1 MLSHEELEDSLSGKA
16 HKSLQYGINWQSS
29 VGNLPPL
36 RHSQRG
42 QRLLFVPCPRTNS
55 GRGQLPTWDA
65 ISGLK
70 LQIIQL
76 WKISIWCFSSEFR
89 IVGHAVK
96 RISLALKEVQE
107 DHVCFPTCHCDLGQ
121 DLWPFHFCLSFYEVA
136 TIGNHLRSWRQG
148 PFENWN
154 IGHPAW
160 DTQHVTCASPKMLI
174 MLWWT
179 CLWWL

>member
-29 VGNLPPL
+29 MGNLPLL

-42 QRLLFVPCPRTNS
+42 QRLLFVPCPRTND

-76 WKISIWCFSSEFR
+76 WKISIWCFSSDFR
-89 IVGHAVK
+89 IVGHAVR
-96 RISLALKEVQE
+96 RISLALKEAQGTMSVSWPATVTLGKIFNLFTFVCVSMKWLQMIATSE
-107 DHVCFPTCHCDLGQ
+107 AEGKDHLKTG
-121 DLWPFHFCLSFYEVA
+121 
-136 TIGNHLRSWRQG
+136 T
-148 PFENWN
+148 
-154 IGHPAW
+154 
-160 DTQHVTCASPKMLI
+160 
-174 MLWWT
+174 
-179 CLWWL
+179 

>member
-29 VGNLPPL
+29 VGNVPL
-36 RHSQRG
+36 LRYSQRG

-70 LQIIQL
+70 LQITQL
-76 WKISIWCFSSEFR
+76 WKISIGCFSSDFR

-96 RISLALKEVQE
+96 RISLALKEAQGTTSVSRPATVTLGKILNLFTFVCVSMTWLQMVVTWGAE
-107 DHVCFPTCHCDLGQ
+107 GKDHLKTG
-121 DLWPFHFCLSFYEVA
+121 
-136 TIGNHLRSWRQG
+136 T
-148 PFENWN
+148 
-154 IGHPAW
+154 
-160 DTQHVTCASPKMLI
+160 
-174 MLWWT
+174 
-179 CLWWL
+179 